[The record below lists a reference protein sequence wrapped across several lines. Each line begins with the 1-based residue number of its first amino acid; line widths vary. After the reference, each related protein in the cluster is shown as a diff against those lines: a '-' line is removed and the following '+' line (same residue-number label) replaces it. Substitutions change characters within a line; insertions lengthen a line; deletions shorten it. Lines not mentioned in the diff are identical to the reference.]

1 MFKIRLLTLSF
12 VSKETQM
19 LILNESSRKHTISV
33 VKRCPV
39 RHYLLV
45 PCGGRYSGQG
55 AALSTRQ
62 ACYYPLCLSLSPA
75 ARKTTATAAQ
85 EASLTKLS
93 QQKVAAAAPTYIR
106 KPRGDRSSGVKAG
119 VKTFSLTCSFG
130 KADTHWMTSE
140 GER

>member
-1 MFKIRLLTLSF
+1 MKARGNIQFRLLSGVPSVITFWSHVEVGIPGRERLYPPGGLATTLS
-12 VSKETQM
+12 V
-19 LILNESSRKHTISV
+19 
-33 VKRCPV
+33 
-39 RHYLLV
+39 
-45 PCGGRYSGQG
+45 
-55 AALSTRQ
+55 
-62 ACYYPLCLSLSPA
+62 SLSPA

-106 KPRGDRSSGVKAG
+106 KSRGDRSSGVKAG

-140 GER
+140 EER